1 MRNGPKGS
9 MMKVPLQRFST
20 ISPGCQLHCLASH
33 YVWPLLQVFQRRL
46 WTLPVRAQ
54 VTTQAATRSPRGLT
68 GGVCSRR
75 QRAADIQLLVIS
87 GARPDHSGGT
97 VLITSLQGSLPSACF
112 AQDTWQCRAHLK
124 HLTTAE
130 SYLLCGLHMQSCLV
144 NKHPAA
150 CRCRYAAFTQYFLCL
165 LTASSALHCILRR
178 DA

>member
-20 ISPGCQLHCLASH
+20 ISPGCQLQVVDRHCLASH

-54 VTTQAATRSPRGLT
+54 VTTQAATRPPRGLT

-87 GARPDHSGGT
+87 GACPDHSGGT

-130 SYLLCGLHMQSCLV
+130 SYLLWSAYAELSCE
-144 NKHPAA
+144 
-150 CRCRYAAFTQYFLCL
+150 
-165 LTASSALHCILRR
+165 
-178 DA
+178 